1 MSAIQHYT
9 VTHPALTP
17 AARTGSGQS
26 SALDFFEFAEGIALV
41 DVTAI
46 DPGASLVIKVETSPD
61 QSRWWELG
69 TMPAIITVGKQ
80 SLSLA
85 NLGRYI
91 RATYSVTGG
100 SATFGVDVVGK
111 T

>member
-1 MSAIQHYT
+1 MSAIRHYT

-26 SALDFFEFAEGIALV
+26 GVLDFFEFIEGIVLV

-46 DPGASLVIKVETSPD
+46 DPGASLVIKAEASPD
-61 QSRWWELG
+61 QSRWWELA
-69 TMPAIITVGKQ
+69 TMPAITATGKY
-80 SLSLA
+80 SLSLV
-85 NLGRYI
+85 NFGRFI
-91 RATYSVTGG
+91 RVSYTVTGG
-100 SATFGVDVVGK
+100 NATFSVEIIGK

>member
-1 MSAIQHYT
+1 MSMSQHYT
-9 VTHPALTP
+9 VPHQALGS

-26 SALDFFEFAEGIALV
+26 GALDFFEFAEGIVLV

-46 DPGASLVIKVETSPD
+46 DPGASLVIKTETSPD
-61 QSRWWELG
+61 QNRWWELG
-69 TMPAIITVGKQ
+69 TMSAIIAVGKQ

-91 RATYSVTGG
+91 RVTYSVTGG
-100 SATFGVDVVGK
+100 SGGYPK
-111 T
+111 SS